1 MDKVIGVGAA
11 SARSASMQ
19 QFIELKQDTEFWF
32 VFITAVMIA
41 LYVGYYIGEYENECN
56 ARKTD

>member
-1 MDKVIGVGAA
+1 
-11 SARSASMQ
+11 MQ